1 MGIAVIPAASGASF
15 SGIQPTLKHTIN
27 SSQTISIPA
36 GTVVWY
42 NSGSCYSRIGVNT
55 LQAAKAVQRIAG
67 METANGGYMHGARLG
82 TISALQQPDGG
93 THYDITC

>member
-1 MGIAVIPAASGASF
+1 MNEVKDRDYSF
-15 SGIQPTLKHTIN
+15 YEDKYG
-27 SSQTISIPA
+27 IPA

-67 METANGGYMHGARLG
+67 METANGGYMHGERLG